1 MTIRSFVVENKL
13 AEILVRSWQD
23 VEFRS
28 LLKSEPNTVA
38 ESYGLLREDL
48 ENLGN
53 VDCQFQEENLSLK
66 QSSQHTG
73 YKICM
78 VC

>member
-53 VDCQFQEENLSLK
+53 VDCQFQEENLSSLK
-66 QSSQHTG
+66 
-73 YKICM
+73 K
-78 VC
+78 VV